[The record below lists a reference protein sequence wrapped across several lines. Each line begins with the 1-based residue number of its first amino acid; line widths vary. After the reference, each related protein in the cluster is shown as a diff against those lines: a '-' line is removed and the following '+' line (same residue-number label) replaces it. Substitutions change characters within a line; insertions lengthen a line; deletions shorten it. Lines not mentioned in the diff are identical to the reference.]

1 MGHSGSFFLSPTN
14 AMKLRWVS
22 LSEVVYMA
30 ASSLQ
35 PLTIGARRMGLR
47 LRVATIK
54 PLRPRLISITIKV
67 VRGIMG
73 GMGLSLRFNS
83 ASVHRAE
90 RRSLQSWLITKTL

>member
-1 MGHSGSFFLSPTN
+1 
-14 AMKLRWVS
+14 
-22 LSEVVYMA
+22 MA

-35 PLTIGARRMGLR
+35 PPTIGARRTGLQ
-47 LRVATIK
+47 T
-54 PLRPRLISITIKV
+54 PLNIHLKMV

-90 RRSLQSWLITKTL
+90 RRSLQSWLITKTP